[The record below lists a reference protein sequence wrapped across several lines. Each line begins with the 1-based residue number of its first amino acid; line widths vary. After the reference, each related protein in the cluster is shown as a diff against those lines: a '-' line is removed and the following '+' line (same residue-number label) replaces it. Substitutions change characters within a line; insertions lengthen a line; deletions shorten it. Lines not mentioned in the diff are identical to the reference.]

1 MVDEASRCLAEG
13 VVSDA
18 GMLDLA
24 MIMGTGFPP
33 HLGGLLK
40 DADQQGLNH
49 VVDRLESTW
58 GRRPT
63 NTLSGQSSELK
74 VAGVSMKE
82 SNCFIFWDDLCLV
95 IQHRGSRTRLVQNF
109 AWHSRSG
116 DS

>member
-49 VVDRLESTW
+49 VLDRLEKAHGAGDPRTPCPQLIQRAEN
-58 GRRPT
+58 GR
-63 NTLSGQSSELK
+63 SFHE
-74 VAGVSMKE
+74 
-82 SNCFIFWDDLCLV
+82 
-95 IQHRGSRTRLVQNF
+95 GS
-109 AWHSRSG
+109 
-116 DS
+116 